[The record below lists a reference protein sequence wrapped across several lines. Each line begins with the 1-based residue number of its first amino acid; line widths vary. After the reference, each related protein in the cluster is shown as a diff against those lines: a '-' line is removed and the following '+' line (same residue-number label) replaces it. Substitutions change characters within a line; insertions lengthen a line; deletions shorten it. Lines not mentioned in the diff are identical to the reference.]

1 MANKIIAANWKMNLM
16 RDEAVSLLEGLKN
29 GIPENEK
36 ADIVIFPPSI
46 YISDLISINDSQ
58 IEVGAQNF
66 YFENKGAFTGEVSAI
81 QLKDMGCTHVLIGHS
96 ERREL
101 FDESNELLFKKIK
114 SALHA
119 NIKIIYCCGESL
131 QEREDGSHLK
141 KIQSQLEILN
151 SLTNNEL
158 NSISIAYEPI
168 WAIGTGLTATPL
180 QAEEMHAFIRRVLI
194 DTFSKELASEIS
206 ILYGGSCNENNAN
219 ELFNCPNIDGGLIGG
234 ASLKVDSFLKI
245 VDSIK

>member
-1 MANKIIAANWKMNLM
+1 MAKNIIAANWKMNLM
-16 RDEAVSLLEGLKN
+16 RDEAISLFNGVNNGLSAHT
-29 GIPENEK
+29 ETE
-36 ADIVIFPPSI
+36 IVIFPPSI
-46 YISDLISINDSQ
+46 YISDLISNDSQ

-66 YFENKGAFTGEVSAI
+66 FSEKKGAFTGEISPF
-81 QLKDMGCTHVLIGHS
+81 QLKNLGCNYVLIGHS

-101 FDESNELLFKKIK
+101 FHESKEILSKKMR
-114 SALHA
+114 SALDA
-119 NIKIIYCCGESL
+119 NLKIIFCCGETL
-131 QEREDGSHLK
+131 QEREEGSHLD

-151 SLTNNEL
+151 SLTNADL
-158 NSISIAYEPI
+158 NAISIAYEPI
-168 WAIGTGLTATPL
+168 WAIGTGLTATPF
-180 QAEEMHAFIRRVLI
+180 QAEEMHAFVRGVINEL
-194 DTFSKELASEIS
+194 FSEVIAQDIS